1 MYKRDYSSSTSFL
14 DLLFNSLLAFVSF
27 FMLSLLMIK
36 VENNKSQIESKAEF
50 LITLQWAEE
59 QNDDID
65 LYVEN
70 PLGDL
75 VFFRTK
81 EIGLMHLDRDDLG
94 KANDYITLADGS
106 WYIYKEN
113 REIVSLR
120 GIITGEYTINL
131 HVYNKASQNPTVV
144 NVKVEKINPY
154 SIIAV
159 KDITLTQAREE
170 QTAFRIKLNAEG
182 NVTEI
187 IHDLPK
193 SLANQAVLR

>member
-50 LITLQWAEE
+50 LITLQWAED

-81 EIGLMHLDRDDLG
+81 EIGLMHLERDDLG
-94 KANDYITLADGS
+94 RANDYITLADGS
-106 WYIYKEN
+106 WHIYKEN

-120 GIITGEYTINL
+120 GIIAGEYTINL

-182 NVTEI
+182 NVTKI

>member
-36 VENNKSQIESKAEF
+36 VENNKSEIEAKAEF

-75 VFFRTK
+75 VFFKTK

-94 KANDYITLADGS
+94 RTNDYITLADGS
-106 WYIYKEN
+106 WHVYKEN

-120 GIITGEYTINL
+120 GIIAGEYTINL
-131 HVYNKASQNPTVV
+131 HVYNKASQTPTVV

-159 KDITLTQAREE
+159 KDLTLTQVREE

-182 NVTEI
+182 NVTKI

-193 SLANQAVLR
+193 FLANQAAIR